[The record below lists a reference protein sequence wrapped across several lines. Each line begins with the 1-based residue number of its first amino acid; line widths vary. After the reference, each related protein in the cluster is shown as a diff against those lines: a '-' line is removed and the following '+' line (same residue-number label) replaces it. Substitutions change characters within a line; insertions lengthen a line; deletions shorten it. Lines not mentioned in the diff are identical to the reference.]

1 MTGLHQVFWTFF
13 SPWLYGEFL
22 ISLLILGGVLFKSGI
37 GSLLLVGGLTIV
49 MTILSIFPQF
59 HDTNPM
65 TLSSDNMSLLAGLK
79 DLNTFVPAL
88 WICLLLTVLVMISSV
103 VLFDHKQV

>member
-1 MTGLHQVFWTFF
+1 
-13 SPWLYGEFL
+13 
-22 ISLLILGGVLFKSGI
+22 
-37 GSLLLVGGLTIV
+37 
-49 MTILSIFPQF
+49 
-59 HDTNPM
+59 M